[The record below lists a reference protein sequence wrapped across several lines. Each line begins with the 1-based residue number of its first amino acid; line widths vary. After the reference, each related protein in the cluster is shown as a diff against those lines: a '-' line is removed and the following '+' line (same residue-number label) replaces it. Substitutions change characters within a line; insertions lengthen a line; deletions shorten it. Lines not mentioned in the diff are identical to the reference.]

1 MDIMTIRR
9 LIALACAALMLGVL
23 VSGPAAL
30 GQGASGGP
38 STPKPVNFAGPQNV
52 LPLKP
57 ALTSYHAPGGPE
69 ADGSVWYMLPV
80 MNDGVRP
87 AIRVLLAGQP
97 PSAALHLLPRHTR
110 PAILA
115 VASSEAGV
123 TVETAPAY
131 GARAW
136 RVIIPP
142 ITTAALAIRV
152 GSADSPPALS
162 AWSEPALSSHNRQLA
177 IFIAAV
183 AALIGA
189 AMLITGGLA
198 LLIGHTA
205 PRWVAITLLLLLLGW
220 LASSGL
226 FDASIATKLGG
237 PYGLGALL
245 DLLALAAG
253 ARLADAIVP
262 LRDVYPRWQRHF
274 RRVLWGLATLG
285 ALAWAGLPGAT
296 LLGDVI
302 TVLGG
307 TAIAAYLFWCGR
319 RGIKA
324 AQVVAPSAAAFA
336 LVAMAGAV
344 VALGGWGEGLTGPA
358 VTGGFAAAGA
368 ILLALAVIASEEIAV
383 LPFLHGSGA
392 AKLLEARLPEGMALD
407 AATPFANLA
416 LAAIGAAHQGVFDL
430 DFRSQLLTLS
440 PDAALLLGR
449 GHHETTLSHGDFQA
463 LLHTDDRASYTAALE
478 EYSTRPGSAF
488 RQEFRVAAGEGRW
501 RWLELRATIVT
512 EQEDVASDCL
522 GLLADIS
529 QRKDREALAE
539 TRDELTGLGNRISM
553 MQALDGLGADLAK
566 SLFGLVDIDRF
577 KAIHASLGDEGA
589 DQVLRQTAR
598 RLAGLKAQ
606 LFRAGGDS
614 FALLFDEAPREAKA
628 AGDKAVEI
636 CAPPHLVSGRSIFAP
651 VSIGLARGS
660 DGDDP
665 LALIKN
671 AELALI
677 SAKRQGGA
685 AAMLYESGLEE
696 VDPGDAVALESELR
710 QALEQ
715 GQLEVYYQ
723 PIMRLADASVAGF
736 EALLRWHHPRRG
748 LVTPEDFIAHSEETG
763 LIVEL
768 GRFALE
774 RAASA
779 LSQWQRFFPL
789 RPSLFVSVNLS
800 RRQVRDAGFETL
812 LKSVLAASTIASG
825 TLHLE
830 ITESAVA
837 EDPRLVPMLERL
849 RAAGAGLSIDDFGT
863 GSSALSQL
871 RTLPFD
877 TVKIDKSFLARH
889 GGTDIDTDGEVVLAS
904 IVALAHDLKRAVVV
918 EGVESQRDSEWL
930 TSLNCEFGQGYYFS
944 SPLKPEDALEFIARY
959 HNSATAQENT

>member
-1 MDIMTIRR
+1 MTLRR
-9 LIALACAALMLGVL
+9 LIALACAALMLSVL
-23 VSGPAAL
+23 GGAMAL
-30 GQGASGGP
+30 GQGSSSGP
-38 STPKPVNFAGPQNV
+38 STPKTVNFGGPENV
-52 LPLKP
+52 LPLKSY
-57 ALTSYHAPGGPE
+57 LTSYHAPGGPE
-69 ADGSVWYMLPV
+69 ADGSSWYMLPV
-80 MNDGVRP
+80 MNDGLRP

-97 PSAALHLLPRHTR
+97 PSAALHLLPRRTR

-131 GARAW
+131 GGRAW

-152 GSADSPPALS
+152 SSADAPPALS

-198 LLIGHTA
+198 ILIGHTA
-205 PRWVAITLLLLLLGW
+205 PRWVAITLLLLLISW
-220 LASSGL
+220 LASSGM
-226 FDASIATKLGG
+226 FDASIATRLGG
-237 PYGLGALL
+237 PYGMGAALN
-245 DLLALAAG
+245 LLALAAG
-253 ARLADAIVP
+253 ARLANAIVP
-262 LRDVYPRWQRHF
+262 LRDVLPRYQPYF
-274 RRVLWGLATLG
+274 RRGIWSVAGLG
-285 ALAWAGLPGAT
+285 VLAWVGLPGAT
-296 LLGDVI
+296 LLSDI
-302 TVLGG
+302 VLVCGG

-336 LVAMAGAV
+336 LVALAGAV
-344 VALGGWGEGLTGPA
+344 VAIAGWGEGLTGPA

-383 LPFLHGSGA
+383 LPFLHGSGT
-392 AKLLEARLPEGMALD
+392 AKLLEAVTLPEGVGLD
-407 AATPFANLA
+407 PATPFANLA

-440 PDAALLLGR
+440 PDAAQLLGR
-449 GHHETTLSHGDFQA
+449 GLHEITLSHSDFQA
-463 LLHTDDRASYTAALE
+463 LINSDDRQTYTGALAE
-478 EYSTRPGSAF
+478 FSARPGSAF
-488 RQEFRVAAGEGRW
+488 RVEFRVGAGQGRW

-522 GLLADIS
+522 GLLADIT
-529 QRKDREALAE
+529 QRKDKEALAQA
-539 TRDELTGLGNRISM
+539 RDELTGLGNRIAL
-553 MQALDGLGADLAK
+553 MQALDGLGTDLSK
-566 SLFGLVDIDRF
+566 SLFALIDIDRF
-577 KAIHASLGDEGA
+577 KAIHASLGDDGA

-598 RLAGLKAQ
+598 RLGGLKAQ

-614 FALLFDEAPREAKA
+614 FALLYPESPREAKA
-628 AGDKAVEI
+628 AGDHAVDV
-636 CAPPHLVSGRSIFAP
+636 CTPPHQVAGRSIFAP
-651 VSIGLARGS
+651 VSVGLARGC

-665 LALIKN
+665 LTLIKN

-677 SAKRQGGA
+677 AAKRQGGA
-685 AAMLYESGLEE
+685 AAILYASDLE
-696 VDPGDAVALESELR
+696 DFAPGDAVKLETELR

-715 GQLEVYYQ
+715 GELDVHYQ
-723 PIMRLADASVAGF
+723 PIMRMADASVAGF
-736 EALLRWHHPRRG
+736 EALLRWRHPTRG
-748 LVTPEDFIAHSEETG
+748 LVTPDDFIAHSEETG

-768 GRFALE
+768 GRFALQ
-774 RAASA
+774 RAAA
-779 LSQWQRFFPL
+779 DLSQWQRFFPL
-789 RPSLFVSVNLS
+789 KPPLFVSVNLS
-800 RRQVRDAGFETL
+800 RRQVRDAGFEAL
-812 LKSVLAASTIASG
+812 LKSVLAANTITAG

-863 GSSALSQL
+863 GSSSLSQL

-918 EGVESQRDSEWL
+918 EGVESQRDSAWL
-930 TSLNCEFGQGYYFS
+930 SSLNCEFGQGFYFS
-944 SPLKPEDALEFIARY
+944 PPLPPREALDFIARH
-959 HNSATAQENT
+959 HNAAAQEN